1 MQEPDGPVVLF
12 PCETKAGVMSV
23 HWEDSEGEGARRRRL
38 AGLDSALRGAGTG
51 YRNGDTKTPSR
62 EADLIRRERLFLEL
76 YFLRE
81 RLFLELYFLDA
92 PDLVDSAIRCV
103 EPISQVGGRKRLDV
117 QS

>member
-62 EADLIRRERLFLEL
+62 EEDLIR
-76 YFLRE
+76 RE

-103 EPISQVGGRKRLDV
+103 EPISQVGGRKRVDV

>member
-51 YRNGDTKTPSR
+51 YRNGDTKTPLR
-62 EADLIRRERLFLEL
+62 EEDLIR
-76 YFLRE
+76 RE

-103 EPISQVGGRKRLDV
+103 EPISQVGGRKRVDV